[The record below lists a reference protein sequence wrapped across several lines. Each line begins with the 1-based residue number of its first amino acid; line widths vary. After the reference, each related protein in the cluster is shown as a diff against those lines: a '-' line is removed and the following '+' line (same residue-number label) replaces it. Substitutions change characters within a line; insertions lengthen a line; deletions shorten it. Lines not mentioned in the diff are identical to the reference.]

1 MGDGWLEV
9 VEGDECD
16 DKGDGETV
24 FEPIRSTGHYLF
36 GKRGNAEAMLLFR

>member
-9 VEGDECD
+9 MSVTWATR
-16 DKGDGETV
+16 GDGETV

-36 GKRGNAEAMLLFR
+36 GKRGNAEAMLLF